1 MSLSGRIVHRL
12 PKWVRISPLDVM
24 FVFLGLPSSL
34 AAVVG
39 LARSNALAEILPW
52 WGPRLWSTAL
62 FIGCVAWLVGLTS
75 IRETDDALIL
85 TRMPSL
91 LLGLHLVSITSLTY
105 ALVVVLF
112 AGWAGILPATAYLVV
127 SLGTWLRR
135 VDFETRYRGEY
146 K

>member
-1 MSLSGRIVHRL
+1 
-12 PKWVRISPLDVM
+12 M

-39 LARSNALAEILPW
+39 VARSSALDVVLPW
-52 WGPRLWSTAL
+52 WGPRLWSIAL
-62 FIGCVAWLVGLTS
+62 FVGCVAWLVGLTS
-75 IRETDDALIL
+75 IKETKDALVL

-91 LLGLHLVSITSLTY
+91 LLGLHLVSITCLTY
-105 ALVVVLF
+105 AAVVIVF
-112 AGWAGILPATAYLVV
+112 AGWSGTLAATSYLVV
-127 SLGTWLRR
+127 SMGTWLRR